1 MPTKKA
7 QPAGGARRGPAT
19 ATRAANQRAD
29 ALSAEGVADVVL
41 GEPADAAQVAEG
53 LAQLV

>member
-1 MPTKKA
+1 MLDLVHEF
-7 QPAGGARRGPAT
+7 AGGLEVDVGGEEGL
-19 ATRAANQRAD
+19 AD
-29 ALSAEGVADVVL
+29 LAEGVGDVVL